1 MVKIH
6 KDLEREIGIN
16 RKMVN
21 IHIERARRERVG
33 KRMKAR
39 ETGGE
44 RKIKRERG
52 KERERSVILIQL
64 KTQT

>member
-33 KRMKAR
+33 KRVKDR
-39 ETGGE
+39 ET
-44 RKIKRERG
+44 RRERQR
-52 KERERSVILIQL
+52 ERERERETERERQR
-64 KTQT
+64 